1 MHYLVIFQFSAIHW
15 LKLFN
20 IPNVSTYLITYVCI
34 LNGQCLDGILESILS
49 SLEHSVVSDC
59 DQLRACFVLWIVCV
73 WACVGSCH
81 SCLCRQMHIYSM
93 SLQ

>member
-49 SLEHSVVSDC
+49 SLEHSVVCAC
-59 DQLRACFVLWIVCV
+59 DQLRTSCYGLFACGLVLEAV
-73 WACVGSCH
+73 
-81 SCLCRQMHIYSM
+81 M
-93 SLQ
+93 SV